1 MGDYGVRTGYAR
13 VAKNL
18 VFSGL
23 WCFYGF
29 WTMFYG
35 VPTGFLRD
43 FTVFLWG
50 SYGFLLF
57 PHLKSVNFF
66 KKQFSQDFWYISQF
80 IELFQTPLAKEVQV
94 EWPTRFFSV

>member
-66 KKQFSQDFWYISQF
+66 KKTVQPRFLVYIPIHRIISNPFSKGS
-80 IELFQTPLAKEVQV
+80 PG
-94 EWPTRFFSV
+94 

>member
-43 FTVFLWG
+43 FYGVPMGFVRVPAFPPLKICEFL
-50 SYGFLLF
+50 
-57 PHLKSVNFF
+57 
-66 KKQFSQDFWYISQF
+66 
-80 IELFQTPLAKEVQV
+80 
-94 EWPTRFFSV
+94 